1 MGTPL
6 TCHVR
11 PNFSSPLAPSP
22 EVKVTF
28 REWRTIYDYDHVTLW
43 IAYGA
48 TLLLTALAI
57 FAGIIVMVWNGAAYD
72 GSFSSI
78 LRMGRLDAV
87 DLHGDDGSR
96 PLPDALARS
105 AVVIASATHDAVA
118 AVAERSTLDGGAERD
133 DGLDGNS
140 ESVLLVSAKARRHL

>member
-1 MGTPL
+1 
-6 TCHVR
+6 
-11 PNFSSPLAPSP
+11 
-22 EVKVTF
+22 
-28 REWRTIYDYDHVTLW
+28 
-43 IAYGA
+43 
-48 TLLLTALAI
+48 
-57 FAGIIVMVWNGAAYD
+57 MVWNGDAYD